1 MAQQIASEV
10 LRDNVKLRGVHS
22 KDSIKA
28 ILEKE
33 AKKQM
38 VANANNNNAINQG
51 AYVEHVVN
59 GVVKSVSVNKAEPS
73 NLPYLHKHPAV

>member
-10 LRDNVKLRGVHS
+10 LKDNVKLRAVHS

-38 VANANNNNAINQG
+38 QLNNPSNQG

-59 GVVKSVSVNKAEPS
+59 GVVRSVSVNKAEPS

>member
-38 VANANNNNAINQG
+38 VANNNNAINQG